1 MLVYGEATMQ
11 SSVKLNVVSAEE
23 EIFSGYVEKVV
34 APGTMGDLGIL
45 PGHTQLITTIRPG
58 ELRYIPAN
66 DDEAEVS
73 LFVAGGIL
81 EVQPHLVTVLSDT
94 ALRADDL
101 DAEKAKAAMQRA
113 RDALKGKDP
122 EDLDYEALQA
132 ELDAAKAQI
141 EMIQR
146 ISKIR

>member
-1 MLVYGEATMQ
+1 MQ

-23 EIFSGYVEKVV
+23 ELYSGYVEKVV
-34 APGTMGDLGIL
+34 APGSMGDLGIL

-58 ELRYIPAN
+58 ELRFIPAN
-66 DDEAEVS
+66 TDEAEVS

-81 EVQPHLVTVLSDT
+81 EVQPHLITVLSDT
-94 ALRADDL
+94 ALRAEDL
-101 DAEKAKAAMQRA
+101 DAEKSQAAVQRA
-113 RDALKGKDP
+113 QDALAGKDP
-122 EDLDYEALQA
+122 EDLDYEAAQA

-146 ISKIR
+146 ISKNR

>member
-1 MLVYGEATMQ
+1 MQ

-23 EIFSGYVEKVV
+23 ELYSGYVEKVV
-34 APGTMGDLGIL
+34 APGSMGDLGIM

-58 ELRYIPAN
+58 ELRFVPAN
-66 DDEAEVS
+66 TDEAEVS

-81 EVQPHLVTVLSDT
+81 EVQPHVVTVLSDT

-101 DAEKAKAAMQRA
+101 DAEKAKDAVQRA
-113 RDALKGKDP
+113 QDALEGKDP
-122 EDLDYEALQA
+122 EDLDYEAVQA

-146 ISKIR
+146 ISKSR

>member
-1 MLVYGEATMQ
+1 MQ

-23 EIFSGYVEKVV
+23 EVFSGYVEKVV
-34 APGTMGDLGIL
+34 APGTMGDLGIM
-45 PGHTQLITTIRPG
+45 PGHTQLISTIRPG
-58 ELRYIPAN
+58 ELRYVPAN
-66 DDEAEVS
+66 EDEAEVS

-101 DAEKAKAAMQRA
+101 DAEKAKDAIQRA
-113 RDALKGKDP
+113 EDALEGKDP
-122 EDLDYEALQA
+122 KDLNYETLQA

-141 EMIQR
+141 EMIHR
-146 ISKIR
+146 IGKMRQ

>member
-1 MLVYGEATMQ
+1 MQ

-23 EIFSGYVEKVV
+23 EVFSGYVEKVV
-34 APGTMGDLGIL
+34 APGAMGDLGIM

-58 ELRYIPAN
+58 ELRYVPAN
-66 DDEAEVS
+66 EDEAEVS

-101 DAEKAKAAMQRA
+101 DAEKAKDAVQRA
-113 RDALKGKDP
+113 EDALEGKDP
-122 EDLDYEALQA
+122 EDLDYEKVQA

-146 ISKIR
+146 ISKNR